1 MKVSH
6 EVSADL
12 SGVLKVNIDSADYAG
27 KVSETLKNYRKK
39 ADMPGFRK
47 GHVPMG
53 MVKKMYGNSVLGEEI
68 NKILGTEIDK
78 YINEN
83 KLPVLGQP
91 LPIADENM
99 VLDVNNMGDIEFT
112 YTIGVAPKITV
123 DVSDKDKFTEHKIKI
138 DEKLI
143 EKYSDDVRKQYGK
156 FSSIDKASDSDM
168 LNGVFTEL
176 NDAGEIK
183 EGGVSH
189 KSTISI
195 EFVENDKLKASLKG
209 LKKGDEITL
218 NPKDVAKGDED
229 LAKML
234 NIGMVQINEIS
245 NAFNFVVEDIFHV
258 EPADLNAELFDKL
271 YGKDTVKTVEE
282 FHAKIT
288 EELERIF
295 KRYEDIALYKE
306 IKAGFIKKFDHN
318 LPDAFLKD
326 FLAQTKE
333 YGDKAA
339 VEADYSNYAESLKWN
354 LIESEITKKYELAIS
369 QDELLNFTKESLK
382 GQFAQ
387 YGMPDPDDK
396 LLNDTA
402 MNVMKNEE
410 EYRRIYEDLYF
421 AKMMEFYKK
430 TVKLKDKAVS
440 YDDFVKLATGEA
452 PKKGIMGSLTNLFG

>member
-6 EVSADL
+6 ELSEDL
-12 SGVLKVNIDSADYAG
+12 TGVLTVNIDAADYAD
-27 KVSETLKNYRKK
+27 KVNTTLKQYRKK

-53 MVKKMYGNSVLGEEI
+53 MIKKMYGNQLIGQEI
-68 NKILGTEIDK
+68 NQILGTEIDK
-78 YINEN
+78 YIKEN

-91 LPIADENM
+91 IPVSDPEL
-99 VLDVNNMGDIEFT
+99 VLDVNNMNDAAFS
-112 YTIGVAPKITV
+112 YKIGVAPEIKVEVT
-123 DVSDKDKFTEHKIKI
+123 DKDKFTVNKIKV

-143 EKYSDDVRKQYGK
+143 EKYSDDVRRQYGK
-156 FSSIDKASDSDM
+156 FSNVDKAGETDM

-176 NDAGEIK
+176 NEAGEIK

-195 EFVENDKLKASLKG
+195 EFVEDAKLKKKLMA
-209 LKKGDEITL
+209 LKKGKDITL

-234 NIGMVQINEIS
+234 NIGMAQVMEIS
-245 NAFNFVVEDIFHV
+245 ESFSFVVEEIFHV
-258 EPADLNAELFDKL
+258 EPADLNEELFEKL
-271 YGKDTVKTVEE
+271 YGKDTVKTTEE

-288 EELERIF
+288 EELEKIF
-295 KRYEDIALYKE
+295 VRYEDIQLYKD
-306 IKAGFIKKFDHN
+306 IKAEYAKKYDHQ
-318 LPDAFLKD
+318 LPDAFLKE
-326 FLAQTKE
+326 FLSTQENFAND
-333 YGDKAA
+333 GDLETAYESY
-339 VEADYSNYAESLKWN
+339 VEGLKWN
-354 LIESEITKKYELAIS
+354 LIESEITKKYELAID
-369 QDELLNFTKESLK
+369 QEELMNYTKESLK

-396 LLNDTA
+396 LLTDTA

-410 EYRRIYEDLYF
+410 EYRKVYEDLYF
-421 AKMMEFYKK
+421 AKMMTFYKK
-430 TVKLKDKAVS
+430 TLKLKDKSVS

-452 PKKGIMGSLTNLFG
+452 PKKGLMGSLTNLFG